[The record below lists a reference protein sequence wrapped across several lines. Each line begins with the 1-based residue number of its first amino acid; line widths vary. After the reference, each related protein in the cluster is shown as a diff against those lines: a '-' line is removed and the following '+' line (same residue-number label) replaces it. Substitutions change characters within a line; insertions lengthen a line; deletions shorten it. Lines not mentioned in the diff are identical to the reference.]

1 MINYKYST
9 MKRCELMIQT
19 VLGNI
24 ENSAVT
30 AALPHEHVLCDLR
43 PLVAPLDNG
52 IFYDKV
58 ALSNYGALSRNPYAV
73 LDNAVLDDKEA
84 VIEEFKNLAKIG
96 FNLVADVTTR
106 DFGRDRDYV
115 LFLKELSE
123 KTGVNIV
130 AGCGSYIDASV
141 SEEFKAKSVDEMR
154 QLILRDLTE
163 GMEGTDIK
171 AGVIGEIGSSKTMTE
186 AEFKFIQAAAEA
198 QKETGFGMQIH
209 ACLFNREGLTALDH
223 AIKHGANPEKIC
235 VCHIDVKLDE
245 EYIMGILERGA
256 YAEFDDFGKEYY
268 VDRKYRNLLDDS
280 FAYDTQRVEFIR
292 KLVDKGYT
300 KQILVTNDICL
311 KSMLHKYGG
320 WGYDHIG
327 ENIVPMMED
336 FGIGEN
342 DIKTIIRDN
351 PVRLLE
357 RG

>member
-1 MINYKYST
+1 
-9 MKRCELMIQT
+9 MIQT
-19 VLGNI
+19 VLGSI
-24 ENSAVT
+24 DAEQIV
-30 AALPHEHVLCDLR
+30 AALPHEHILSDLR
-43 PLVAPLDNG
+43 SLVAPLDND

-58 ALSNYGALSRNPYAV
+58 SLSNYGALSRNPYAV

-84 VIEEFKNLAKIG
+84 AIGEFKNLAKIG
-96 FNLVADVTTR
+96 FNLVADVTTS
-106 DFGRDRDYV
+106 DFGRNREYV

-123 KTGVNIV
+123 KTGVHIV

-141 SEEFKAKSVDEMR
+141 SDEFKAKSVGEMR
-154 QLILRDLTE
+154 DLILRDLTY

-171 AGVIGEIGSSKTMTE
+171 AGVIGEIGTSKTMTE
-186 AEFKFIQAAAEA
+186 AEYKFIQAAAEA

-209 ACLFNREGLTALDH
+209 ACLFNREGLTALEH
-223 AIKHGANPEKIC
+223 AIKNGANPEKIC
-235 VCHIDVKLDE
+235 ICHIDVKLDE

-268 VDRKYRNLLDDS
+268 VDRKSRNLLDDS
-280 FAYDTQRVEFIR
+280 FAYDTQRVEFIK

-300 KQILVTNDICL
+300 KQILITNDICL

-336 FGIGEN
+336 FGISQK
-342 DIKTIIRDN
+342 DIETIIREN

>member
-1 MINYKYST
+1 
-9 MKRCELMIQT
+9 MIQT

-24 ENSAVT
+24 DSSLVK
-30 AALPHEHVLCDLR
+30 AALPHEHVLSDLR

-52 IFYDKV
+52 IFYDKIS
-58 ALSNYGALSRNPYAV
+58 LSNYGALSRNPYAL

-84 VIEEFKNLAKIG
+84 AIEEFHNLAKIG
-96 FNLVADVTTR
+96 FNLVADVTTT
-106 DFGRDRDYV
+106 DFGRKKDYV

-123 KTGVNIV
+123 KTGVHIV
-130 AGCGSYIDASV
+130 AGCGSYIDCAV
-141 SEEFKAKSVDEMR
+141 SEEFKAKSVDEMCK
-154 QLILRDLTE
+154 IIINDLTV

-171 AGVIGEIGSSKTMTE
+171 AGVIGEIGSSKTMSE

-198 QKETGFGMQIH
+198 QKETGFGMEIH

-223 AIKHGANPEKIC
+223 AIKHGANPEKLV

-245 EYIMGILERGA
+245 EYIMGILDRGS
-256 YAEFDDFGKEYY
+256 YAEFDDFGKEFY
-268 VDRKYRNLLDDS
+268 VDRKNRNLLDDS
-280 FAYDTQRVEFIR
+280 FAYDTERVQFIK

-300 KQILVTNDICL
+300 KQILITNDICL
-311 KSMLHKYGG
+311 KSMLHRYGG

-336 FGIGEN
+336 FGISQK
-342 DIKTIIRDN
+342 DIQTIIHEN
-351 PVRLLE
+351 PIRLLE

>member
-1 MINYKYST
+1 
-9 MKRCELMIQT
+9 MIQT

-24 ENSAVT
+24 DSSVVK

-52 IFYDKV
+52 IFHEKV
-58 ALSNYGALSRNPYAV
+58 SLSNYGALSRNPYAV
-73 LDNAVLDDKEA
+73 LDNAVLDDKDA
-84 VIEEFKNLAKIG
+84 IIEEFHNLAKIG
-96 FNLVADVTTR
+96 FNLVADVTTT
-106 DFGRDRDYV
+106 DFGRNKDYV

-130 AGCGSYIDASV
+130 AGCGSYIDCSV
-141 SEEFKAKSVDEMR
+141 SDEIKAMSVDEMR
-154 QLILRDLTE
+154 QMIINDLTV
-163 GMEGTDIK
+163 GMEGTEIK
-171 AGVIGEIGSSKTMTE
+171 AGVIGEIGSSKEMSE

-223 AIKHGANPEKIC
+223 AIKHGANPEKVV

-268 VDRKYRNLLDDS
+268 VDRKNRNLLDDS
-280 FAYDTQRVEFIR
+280 FAYDTERVKFIK
-292 KLVDKGYT
+292 KLIDKGYT

-311 KSMLHKYGG
+311 KSMLHRYGG

-336 FGIGEN
+336 FGISQN
-342 DIKTIIRDN
+342 DIQTIIRDN
-351 PVRLLE
+351 PVRMLE

>member
-1 MINYKYST
+1 V
-9 MKRCELMIQT
+9 IQT

-24 ENSAVT
+24 ENSVVT
-30 AALPHEHVLCDLR
+30 AALPHEHVLSDLR

-52 IFYDKV
+52 IFYDEIS
-58 ALSNYGALSRNPYAV
+58 LSNYGALSRNPYAL
-73 LDNAVLDDKEA
+73 LDNSVLNDKEA
-84 VIEEFKNLAKIG
+84 IISEFQTLSKIG
-96 FNLVADVTTR
+96 FNLVADVTTT
-106 DFGRDRDYV
+106 DFGRNKDCV

-123 KTGVNIV
+123 KTGVHIV

-154 QLILRDLTE
+154 EIIINDLTV

-171 AGVIGEIGSSKTMTE
+171 AGVIGEIGSSGKMSE
-186 AEFKFIQAAAEA
+186 AEFKFVQAAAEA

-223 AIKHGANPEKIC
+223 AIKHGANPEKLV
-235 VCHIDVKLDE
+235 VCHVDVKLDE
-245 EYIMGILERGA
+245 EYIMGILERGS
-256 YAEFDDFGKEYY
+256 YVDFDDFGKEFY
-268 VDRKYRNLLDDS
+268 VDRKNRNLLEDS
-280 FAYDTQRVEFIR
+280 FAYDTERVQFIK

-336 FGIGEN
+336 FGISQK
-342 DIKTIIRDN
+342 DIQTIIRDN
-351 PVRLLE
+351 PVRMLE

>member
-1 MINYKYST
+1 
-9 MKRCELMIQT
+9 MIQT

-24 ENSAVT
+24 DSSSVK
-30 AALPHEHVLCDLR
+30 AALPHEHILSDLR

-52 IFYDKV
+52 IFYDKIS
-58 ALSNYGALSRNPYAV
+58 LSNYGALSRNPYAL
-73 LDNAVLDDKEA
+73 LDNAVLDDKDA
-84 VIEEFKNLAKIG
+84 AIEEFHNLAKIG
-96 FNLVADVTTR
+96 FNLVADVTTA
-106 DFGRDRDYV
+106 DFGRKKEYV

-123 KTGVNIV
+123 KTGVHIV

-154 QLILRDLTE
+154 DIIINDLTV

-186 AEFKFIQAAAEA
+186 AEYKFIQAAAEA

-223 AIKHGANPEKIC
+223 AIKHGANPEKLV

-245 EYIMGILERGA
+245 EYIMGILDRGA
-256 YAEFDDFGKEYY
+256 YAEFDDFGKEFY
-268 VDRKYRNLLDDS
+268 VDRKNRNLLDDS
-280 FAYDTQRVEFIR
+280 FAYDTERVQFIK
-292 KLVDKGYT
+292 KLIDKGYT
-300 KQILVTNDICL
+300 KQILITNDICL
-311 KSMLHKYGG
+311 KSMLHRYGG

-336 FGIGEN
+336 FGISQK
-342 DIKTIIRDN
+342 DIETIIREN
-351 PVRLLE
+351 PVRMLE

>member
-1 MINYKYST
+1 
-9 MKRCELMIQT
+9 MIQT
-19 VLGNI
+19 VTGVI
-24 ENSAVT
+24 SGAQIKS
-30 AALPHEHVLCDLR
+30 ALPHEHVLSDLR
-43 PLVAPLDNG
+43 PLVAPIDNG
-52 IFYDKV
+52 IFYEKIS
-58 ALSNYGALSRNPYAV
+58 LSNYGALSRNPYAV

-84 VIEEFKNLAKIG
+84 VIDEFKNLSKIG

-123 KTGVNIV
+123 KTGVNII
-130 AGCGSYIDASV
+130 AGCGSYIDATV
-141 SEEFKAKSVDEMR
+141 SNEFKEKPISEMR
-154 QLILRDLTE
+154 EIIINDLTV

-171 AGVIGEIGSSKTMTE
+171 AGVIGEIGSSKKMTG

-198 QKETGFGMQIH
+198 QRETGFGMQIH

-223 AIKHGANPEKIC
+223 AIKHGANPEKVV

-245 EYIMGILERGA
+245 EYIMGILDRGA

-268 VDRKYRNLLDDS
+268 VDRKNKNLLESS
-280 FAYDTQRVEFIR
+280 FAYDTDRVAFIK
-292 KLVDKGYT
+292 KLIDKGYT

-336 FGIGEN
+336 FGISKR
-342 DIKTIIRDN
+342 DIETIVRDN